1 MPLSRRSL
9 LFGLLPAAAT
19 VALAGCRGDDGSVQ
33 IRAADAS
40 EPVTEVSSTSVRP
53 AVQVSLPPT
62 LGLPE
67 EPIAQGGMFAA
78 TLSGESLIN
87 VSAEFMGRQ
96 FPTVVENGTFLT
108 YIPVGQMIG
117 STEQVAPGTYP
128 VAMHYEIVGMPL
140 PRTLQGSVTV
150 IPTDFPVEM
159 LRFTPQVAALLEPS
173 RVEEE
178 TAIMQAA
185 YGDFTPVRLWNGIF
199 TRPSV
204 AEVSDGYG
212 TRRSYQGGPATGSHA
227 GVDFGAFTGD
237 PVLAAANGR
246 VVLARMMPVRGNMVI
261 LDHGAGVHT
270 GYCHLASFTVEVGQ
284 EVRAGEEIAE
294 TGATGLVTGPHLHW
308 EVVAGGM
315 HVDGLRWLLPA

>member
-1 MPLSRRSL
+1 MTLSRRSL
-9 LFGLLPAAAT
+9 LLGMLPAAGA

-40 EPVTEVSSTSVRP
+40 EPVTEVSSTTVRP
-53 AVQVSLPPT
+53 ATQGSLAPT
-62 LGLPE
+62 LGLPD
-67 EPIAQGGMFAA
+67 EPVAQGGMFAA
-78 TLSGESLIN
+78 TLRGDNLIN
-87 VSAEFMGRQ
+87 VSVEFMGRS
-96 FPTVVENGTFLT
+96 FPTIVEDGMFLT

-117 STEQVAPGTYP
+117 STEQAAPGTYP

-150 IPTDFPVEM
+150 APTDFRVEM
-159 LRFTPQVAALLEPS
+159 LSFTPQVAALLEPS
-173 RVEEE
+173 RVAEE

-185 YGDFTPVRLWNGIF
+185 YGGFSPVRLWSGVF
-199 TRPSV
+199 RRPSA

-237 PVLAAANGR
+237 PVLAAADGR

-261 LDHGAGVHT
+261 LDHGAGIHT
-270 GYCHLASFTVEVGQ
+270 GYCHLSSFSVEVGDD
-284 EVRAGEEIAE
+284 VRAGQQIAA

-315 HVDGLRWLLPA
+315 HVDGLPWLLPA